1 MLGQTVQTDTDF
13 SLGVKDVN
21 GRKRKEAPS
30 AAQLQAPAAKRAA
43 IAREPSQED
52 ATWEDF
58 AAQGD
63 TALHCLGH
71 KLSLKKRDTAAA
83 IRDLTLAYI
92 KRLRALGWHLHAQ
105 CERCCDHPLP
115 PPVPQPTHILLL
127 TAGSGA
133 LAVCSMLVP
142 QTLCR
147 RHMLSNV
154 QAASREQDSRVSPQS
169 RERGSDG

>member
-1 MLGQTVQTDTDF
+1 MEKRQTRIPRPAARPPAVEPLKVFEQASFTPNCPAARARKPKCCSLQTLQGFAGPYRSDTDN
-13 SLGVKDVN
+13 SLVLKDVN

-43 IAREPSQED
+43 VAREPSQED

-71 KLSLKKRDTAAA
+71 KLSLKKRDTAAVV
-83 IRDLTLAYI
+83 RDLTLAYI

-105 CERCCDHPLP
+105 CERCCDRLLSLP
-115 PPVPQPTHILLL
+115 VTQSTHRI
-127 TAGSGA
+127 
-133 LAVCSMLVP
+133 
-142 QTLCR
+142 Q
-147 RHMLSNV
+147 
-154 QAASREQDSRVSPQS
+154 
-169 RERGSDG
+169 